1 MGWIYC
7 GCKVT
12 PTEELHWLVCSVEPC
27 QDAFIHTHM
36 HNHAILSKWLPL
48 TVVVSVCACVS
59 KSLCGCLSVWI
70 IFLSVL
76 VNAKMVKALM
86 FLCDTEMFAGYLFY
100 SDLTCCPMSDSSK
113 KKNHWL
119 PPLWIPIYSNRYMY
133 STTEKKCTSLQVQT
147 CVVSLLLIDELQHSL
162 HSSTYCSVSI
172 CLLHAQTSFT
182 FFFFVLQMQQINF
195 SSPGL
200 SGQTCCNCIMGSAQ
214 GIM

>member
-27 QDAFIHTHM
+27 QYAFIHTHM

-113 KKNHWL
+113 KKKITDYPHFEYQYIVTGICIVQQKKNVLAFRFRPVLFHCYWL
-119 PPLWIPIYSNRYMY
+119 MNY
-133 STTEKKCTSLQVQT
+133 STASTVPLIVLSASACSMLRLPLLFFSLFFKCSRLISPLLASLDRR
-147 CVVSLLLIDELQHSL
+147 VV
-162 HSSTYCSVSI
+162 TV
-172 CLLHAQTSFT
+172 
-182 FFFFVLQMQQINF
+182 
-195 SSPGL
+195 
-200 SGQTCCNCIMGSAQ
+200 
-214 GIM
+214 